1 MKHQSK
7 FSEAP
12 IYLIN
17 LTVATVL
24 LNLFFQEVLNHF
36 SVKNT

>member
-1 MKHQSK
+1 
-7 FSEAP
+7 
-12 IYLIN
+12 
-17 LTVATVL
+17 LTIATVL